1 MSTLSGGPNVVMDG
15 LVLYLDAGNRISYP
29 GTGTVWSDI
38 SRGGNNG
45 TLTNGPTFNSGNGG
59 SIVFDGTN
67 DYAILGNI
75 LNDVI
80 AGNTPKYTFSVWIK
94 FNALANNINYVLF
107 NKVGDTTF
115 GETQRQLGY
124 VVRNLTASS
133 YNGFQFESVQ
143 YNTLD
148 TSVYRLVRTVGTGL
162 TTNVIYNLVGTFDS
176 SINTNDGLD
185 RVNLYINSVVQSKTL
200 SFTGGTLSNTF
211 AAGTA
216 RLAIGAQLG
225 TNPAN
230 APQGPFNGSMYNIQ
244 FYNRALSAQEILQN
258 YNATKSRFNR

>member
-1 MSTLSGGPNVVMDG
+1 MAFNYSPKIVTDG
-15 LVLYLDAGNRISYP
+15 LVLYLDAANTKSYP
-29 GTGTVWSDI
+29 STGTTWTDI
-38 SRGGNNG
+38 SRSRFNG
-45 TLTNGPTFNSGNGG
+45 ALTNGPTFNSSNGG

-67 DYAILGNI
+67 DYATLGNI

-115 GETQRQLGY
+115 SETQRQLGY

-133 YNGFQFESVQ
+133 YNGFQFESIQ

-148 TSVYRLVRTVGTGL
+148 TSTFRLIRTVGTGL

-176 SINTNDGLD
+176 SIDTNDGLD
-185 RVNLYINSVVQSKTL
+185 RVNLYINSVVQSKII
-200 SFTGGTLSNTF
+200 SFTAGTLSNTF

-216 RLAIGAQLG
+216 RLAVGAQIG
-225 TNPAN
+225 TNPGN
-230 APQGPFNGSMYNIQ
+230 TPQGPFNGSMYNIQ
-244 FYNRALSAQEILQN
+244 FYNRVLSATEIRQN
-258 YNATKSRFNR
+258 YNATKTRFGL